1 MSEFTKIQLGQ
12 DAWHSVNGKIQSFRV
27 SRVDI
32 SRTIHSQKMTY
43 DGKDASEC
51 YGTKNE
57 CIDAEMFK
65 LQQQRDFKG

>member
-1 MSEFTKIQLGQ
+1 MSEFTQIKVGE
-12 DAWHSVNGKIQSFRV
+12 DAWHCVGGKIQSFRV
-27 SRVDI
+27 SRIDI
-32 SRTIHSQKMTY
+32 SRTINAQKMTY

-65 LQQQRDFKG
+65 LQQQREFK